1 MPQPAVAVLGGTGH
15 QGRGLAQ
22 RLALAGLHVVVGSR
36 DAARAAAAVAEWPP
50 QTRPSTTAAYA
61 SAIADADIVVLAVP
75 FESVGS
81 MLEQHRAFFKPE
93 TLVVD
98 VTVPLTVTGGV
109 LTLAEVPEGSA
120 AEHVRA
126 RLPPPVRVAAAFKTV
141 PAGLLGNGTRPLDC
155 DEFVCGDSPESRGR
169 AVELVRAVVGLR
181 PIDVGPLP
189 RARAI
194 EHLTLLAIAI
204 NKRHKVSDARFKVM
218 GI

>member
-50 QTRPSTTAAYA
+50 RTRPSTTAAYA
-61 SAIADADIVVLAVP
+61 SAIADADVVVLAVP

-93 TLVVD
+93 TLVVV
-98 VTVPLTVTGGV
+98 VTVPVTVTGGV
-109 LTLAEVPEGSA
+109 LTLADVPEGSA

-126 RLPPPVRVAAAFKTV
+126 RLPSPVRVAAAFKTV
-141 PAGLLGNGTRPLDC
+141 PAGLLGNGTQMLDC
-155 DEFVCGDSPESRGR
+155 DEFVCGDSPESRAR
-169 AVELVRAVVGLR
+169 AVELVRAVAGLR